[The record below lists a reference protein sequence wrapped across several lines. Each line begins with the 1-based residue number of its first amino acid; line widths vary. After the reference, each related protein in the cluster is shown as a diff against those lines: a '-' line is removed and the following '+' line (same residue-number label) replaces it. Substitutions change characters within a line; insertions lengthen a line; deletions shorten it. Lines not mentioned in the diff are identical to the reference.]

1 LFFKKWLSTFVVGKW
16 VSKSKV
22 LGAVMEIKLM
32 IPSLFI
38 SSGSPWEGFV
48 QVRLML
54 DENINTEGFETD

>member
-1 LFFKKWLSTFVVGKW
+1 VVGKW